1 MLFFQK
7 MASVY
12 QKKNC
17 AALTFALVVFGL
29 MIACLTVPWFY
40 WSSTFTMKAG
50 VASVGSGTAPLTATT
65 LNSTTIMYD
74 LIGSRTSTQ
83 ASGSI
88 ASFEVYKNLESSTNS
103 NIFSTFKLSQAFVLI
118 ALILSFSLAVILAV
132 FLLDPIRNKAIFA
145 LGMTLTRAILLVA
158 GLLLV
163 ASVTIAF
170 LGFLGIS
177 AAFKRDQS
185 GCTEGPCRTFSGSV
199 LSQYDSG
206 AVTSTTA
213 WGPQAGWYIALAA
226 TPISLLVIFLVA
238 VNRFPLPID
247 SEASSGEAL

>member
-1 MLFFQK
+1 

-40 WSSTFTMKAG
+40 WSNTFTLKPSATG
-50 VASVGSGTAPLTATT
+50 ATNVGSST

-74 LIGSRTSTQ
+74 LIGTRTSTQ
-83 ASGSI
+83 NSGSI
-88 ASFEVYKNLESSTNS
+88 ATVESYKNLESSVNPS
-103 NIFSTFKLSQAFVLI
+103 IFSTFKLSQAFVLI
-118 ALILSFSLAVILAV
+118 ALILSFALAVVLAV

-177 AAFKRDQS
+177 ASFKKDQT
-185 GCTEGPCRTFSGSV
+185 GCSEGPCRAFAGTVNSQFNSGTVVSNT
-199 LSQYDSG
+199 Q
-206 AVTSTTA
+206 
-213 WGPQAGWYIALAA
+213 WGPQAGWYIALAS
-226 TPISLLVIFLVA
+226 TPISLIVVA
-238 VNRFPLPID
+238 LIAINRFPLPID

>member
-1 MLFFQK
+1 

-40 WSSTFTMKAG
+40 WSNTFTLKSTSART
-50 VASVGSGTAPLTATT
+50 GSGTTNVITTT
-65 LNSTTIMYD
+65 LNSTTLMYD
-74 LIGSRTSTQ
+74 LIGTRTSTQ
-83 ASGSI
+83 STGSVTVVE
-88 ASFEVYKNLESSTNS
+88 SYKNLDSSVNPT
-103 NIFSTFKLSQAFVLI
+103 IFSFFKLSQAFVLI
-118 ALILSFSLAVILAV
+118 ALVLSFFLAVVLAM

-158 GLLLV
+158 CLLLV
-163 ASVTIAF
+163 ASVSISF

-177 AAFKRDQS
+177 AAFKKDQS
-185 GCTEGPCRTFSGSV
+185 GCNEGPCRTFSGV
-199 LSQYDSG
+199 VNSQYDSG
-206 AVTSTTA
+206 SVTSNTA
-213 WGPQAGWYIALAA
+213 WGPQAGWYIALAS
-226 TPISLLVIFLVA
+226 TPISLIVIAIVA
-238 VNRFPLPID
+238 ANRFPLPID

>member
-1 MLFFQK
+1 

-29 MIACLTVPWFY
+29 MIACLTVPWFH
-40 WSSTFTMKAG
+40 WSSTFNQKSSNSVAG
-50 VASVGSGTAPLTATT
+50 TGATNVASTV
-65 LNSTTIMYD
+65 LNSTVIMYD
-74 LIGSRTSTQ
+74 LIGTRTTTQ
-83 ASGSI
+83 KSGSI
-88 ASFEVYKNLESSTNS
+88 AAVESYKNLESSTNPS
-103 NIFSTFKLSQAFVLI
+103 IFSTFKLSQAFVLI

-145 LGMTLTRAILLVA
+145 LGMTLTRAILLVV

-163 ASVTIAF
+163 ASVVIAF

-177 AAFKRDQS
+177 AAFKKDQS
-185 GCTEGPCRTFSGSV
+185 GCTEGPCRAFAGQV
-199 LSQYDSG
+199 NSQFDNG
-206 AVTSTTA
+206 AVTSNSI
-213 WGPQAGWYIALAA
+213 WGPQAGWYVALASAPIAL
-226 TPISLLVIFLVA
+226 LVVLLVA

>member
-1 MLFFQK
+1 

-40 WSSTFTMKAG
+40 WSSTFTSKPSVAAG
-50 VASVGSGTAPLTATT
+50 TGTTSLVSTT
-65 LNSTTIMYD
+65 INSTTILYD
-74 LIGSRTSTQ
+74 LIGYRTMTQ
-83 ASGSI
+83 SSGSI
-88 ASFEVYKNLESSTNS
+88 ASFEVYKNLESSTNP

-118 ALILSFSLAVILAV
+118 ALILSFALAVTLAV

-163 ASVTIAF
+163 ASVLIAF

-177 AAFKRDQS
+177 AAFKTDQN
-185 GCTEGPCRTFSGSV
+185 GCSEGPCRTFSGSV

-206 AVTSTTA
+206 AVVSATN
-213 WGPQAGWYIALAA
+213 WGPQAGWYIALAS
-226 TPISLLVIFLVA
+226 TPISLLVIFLIA

>member
-1 MLFFQK
+1 

-17 AALTFALVVFGL
+17 AALTLALVVFGL

-40 WSSTFTMKAG
+40 WSNTFTLKSSN
-50 VASVGSGTAPLTATT
+50 VQSGTGTTNIISTT

-74 LIGSRTSTQ
+74 LIGTRTSTQ

-88 ASFEVYKNLESSTNS
+88 SSVESYKNLESSTNPS
-103 NIFSTFKLSQAFVLI
+103 IFSTFKLSQAFVLI
-118 ALILSFSLAVILAV
+118 ALILSFALAVILAV

-177 AAFKRDQS
+177 ASFKKDQS
-185 GCTEGPCRTFSGSV
+185 GCSEGPCRTFSGTV
-199 LSQYDSG
+199 NSQFNAGS
-206 AVTSTTA
+206 VTSNTQ
-213 WGPQAGWYIALAA
+213 WGPQAGWYIALAS

-238 VNRFPLPID
+238 INRLPLPID